1 MKLPQL
7 HAKTVTEVFNNSQI
21 WIFYDIQGSD
31 TLAVLNRNNSISTTN
46 WLFNFDRRLKLKHL
60 FEPFNKILVKRH
72 KKSMHHVDGMRN
84 YFSFSDTIDRKI
96 KSLPF
101 DIKIILYKN
110 PLKDTVNTEVV
121 FYTGSFSFR
130 NKNYTY
136 KNLDSILKT
145 ENDWTKTA
153 FYYQDKL
160 TYDSYLKIKA
170 EIYTH
175 SKIDT
180 LIPVTD
186 FYFK

>member
-1 MKLPQL
+1 
-7 HAKTVTEVFNNSQI
+7 
-21 WIFYDIQGSD
+21 
-31 TLAVLNRNNSISTTN
+31 
-46 WLFNFDRRLKLKHL
+46 
-60 FEPFNKILVKRH
+60 
-72 KKSMHHVDGMRN
+72 MHHVDGMRN
-84 YFSFSDTIDRKI
+84 YFIFSDTIDRKI
-96 KSLPF
+96 KFLPF
-101 DIKIILYKN
+101 DIKTILYKN

-136 KNLDSILKT
+136 KNLDSILQT

-170 EIYTH
+170 EIYIH